1 MENFKKYIILWLSQ
15 SVSQL
20 GSSMTSFALVL
31 WAYER
36 SRSALSVSLLS
47 FCNYVPY
54 ILVSMFAGAFVDRHR
69 KKTIMLVADSV
80 AAAGTV
86 IVFVLLAAGR
96 LEIRNIYIINLVIGI
111 TTAFQQ
117 PASSVAMGRLVPA
130 DKISNVSG
138 MNSFSQ
144 NLIVVFS
151 PMFAASFYAAGGL
164 SLILLIDLASFMM
177 AFCVLLFFIRIPEQF
192 GEKKYQRPFAGT
204 VEGFVFLKREKGIF
218 YIMLTMALI
227 NFFSRLT
234 YENILSPMIL
244 ARSGGSS
251 LTLGTVNA
259 CMGIGGMAGGV
270 IVSVKKESRH
280 KAEAIYVSAAL
291 SFLFGDLLM
300 AAGRTV
306 FWWSAAAVAASLPI
320 PFIMANQNAILYKK
334 VPDEMRGRVFAVRN
348 AVQYSTIPAGILL
361 GGYLADYVFEPF
373 MKGGTR
379 AAALLGQIVGS
390 GGGSGMAAMF
400 LCTGICGFAVS
411 ILSCFNREI
420 RKLNE
425 TCQKERGR
433 RSYNKN
439 L

>member
-1 MENFKKYIILWLSQ
+1 MSQ

-31 WAYER
+31 WAYEQ

-54 ILVSMFAGAFVDRHR
+54 ILVSIFAGTFVDRHR
-69 KKTIMLVADSV
+69 KKTIMLVADCV

-86 IVFVLLAAGR
+86 AVFGLFSSGW
-96 LEIRNIYIINLVIGI
+96 LEIWNIYIINAVIGI

-117 PASSVAMGRLVPA
+117 PASAVAVGKLVPK
-130 DKISNVSG
+130 DKVSNVSG

-151 PMFAASFYAAGGL
+151 PMLAAAFFAAGGL
-164 SLILLIDLASFMM
+164 PLILLVDLTSFML
-177 AFCVLLFFIRIPEQF
+177 AFCVLLFVIQIPDQVV
-192 GEKKYQRPFAGT
+192 KKNFRSPFAGT
-204 VEGFVFLKREKGIF
+204 AEGFAFLRKEKGIF

-251 LTLGTVNA
+251 MTLGIVNA
-259 CMGIGGMAGGV
+259 CMGIGGIAGGI
-270 IVSVKKESRH
+270 IVSLKKESHR
-280 KAEAIYVSAAL
+280 KAGMIYLSAAL

-300 AAGRTV
+300 AVGRNG
-306 FWWSAAAVAASLPI
+306 FWWSAAAIAASVPI
-320 PFIMANQNAILYKK
+320 PFIMANQNAILYKR
-334 VPDEMRGRVFAVRN
+334 VPEEIQGRVFAVRN
-348 AVQYSTIPAGILL
+348 AVQFGTIPVGILL

-373 MKGGTR
+373 MNKGTEP
-379 AAALLGQIVGS
+379 AMLLGRIVGN

-420 RKLNE
+420 RKLD
-425 TCQKERGR
+425 K
-433 RSYNKN
+433 
-439 L
+439 